1 MVVGGAR
8 RLKSWRALNPFSMEF
23 AVLGLGIIIIVAYL
37 LEDLYLRFRIPD
49 VFILI
54 LIGVILGP
62 LTRWL
67 PSESLGHAH
76 LVVAKIALVLL
87 LFREGL
93 ELQGRVLWES
103 FRQATVLAL
112 VGFPVY
118 AAVGGLLAW
127 LFFPSLTVMEI
138 VLLGTMLGAT
148 SAVVVIP
155 MLKGL
160 NVSDRL
166 TYTAVLESTVAD
178 VLAIVVTLALL
189 ETYHIKGFLVGK
201 LIGTILYSFVMAG
214 LLAVV
219 AGWLWMLFST
229 KLTFFPTTTLSL
241 AAYLFV
247 VFGVA
252 EFLGY
257 SGAVAALVLG
267 IVLGNSD
274 ALTRQLRKIPYP
286 SALRVSPFEMNDLRR
301 KILEEM
307 VFLIKVFFFVLL
319 GISMDVLTVEAL
331 WYGLAVSGS
340 LLVIRW
346 FIVRFV
352 LPRSFSWQEGAVLAC
367 LIPRGVVPA
376 VLSLWVLEEG
386 LAGGSLIQK
395 GAYSTIL
402 ISIALTALL
411 ILLMERP
418 GLRRAFVHLYLRF
431 PGGKGRSLVAGREQ
445 DQVVAL
451 EGASGGGTSAGSE
464 SGEATDIGREHSTGS
479 S

>member
-1 MVVGGAR
+1 M
-8 RLKSWRALNPFSMEF
+8 
-23 AVLGLGIIIIVAYL
+23 LGLGIIIIVAYL

-67 PSESLGHAH
+67 PSASLGHAH

-112 VGFPVY
+112 IGFPVY
-118 AAVGGLLAW
+118 ASVGALLAW
-127 LFFPSLTVMEI
+127 LFFPSLTVMEM

-160 NVSDRL
+160 NVSERL

-189 ETYHIKGFLVGK
+189 ETYHIKGFHVGK
-201 LIGTILYSFVMAG
+201 LIGAILYSFVMAG
-214 LLAVV
+214 LLGVV
-219 AGWLWMLFST
+219 SGWLWMLFST

-267 IVLGNSD
+267 VVLGNSD
-274 ALTRQLRKIPYP
+274 ALTRQLKKIPYP
-286 SALRVSPFEMNDLRR
+286 HALRVLPFEMNDLRR

-319 GISMDVLTVEAL
+319 GISMDVLTIQAI
-331 WYGLAVSGS
+331 WYGFAVSGS
-340 LLVIRW
+340 LLAVRW

-376 VLSLWVLEEG
+376 VLSLWVIEEG
-386 LAGGSLIQK
+386 LAGGAFIQT

-402 ISIALTALL
+402 ISIALSAML

-431 PGGKGRSLVAGREQ
+431 PGRKAQST
-445 DQVVAL
+445 VV
-451 EGASGGGTSAGSE
+451 GVQSGGGTSAAEVGRGLSGSGNKGSE
-464 SGEATDIGREHSTGS
+464 QDSHRDIH
-479 S
+479 